1 MRVLI
6 DSNILLDVISKREPF
21 LKYSKAVIS
30 VCQQEVILGAITA
43 QTVADVFYILRKEY
57 SYDERCRLLLGFCKI
72 LQVIGDGYALAM
84 SEVTER
90 WEKEFDKSYKR
101 FGDPVVLIVTEE
113 PNAFYDDLVISVG
126 VFQKTIQLGTYRY
139 ENREQM
145 IKTVPIIMIDSKF

>member
-72 LQVIGDGYALAM
+72 LHVIAVDGEKIVSALQNRDFTDFEDCLQAKCAVAF
-84 SEVTER
+84 EADYIITRNVKHF
-90 WEKEFDKSYKR
+90 EKSSITAITPEDF
-101 FGDPVVLIVTEE
+101 IT
-113 PNAFYDDLVISVG
+113 N
-126 VFQKTIQLGTYRY
+126 YRSL
-139 ENREQM
+139 M
-145 IKTVPIIMIDSKF
+145 TKKV